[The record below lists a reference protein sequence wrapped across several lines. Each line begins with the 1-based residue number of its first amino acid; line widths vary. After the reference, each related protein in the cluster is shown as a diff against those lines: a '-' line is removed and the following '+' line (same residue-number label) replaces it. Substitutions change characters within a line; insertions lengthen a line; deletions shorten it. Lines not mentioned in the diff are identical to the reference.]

1 MYPCRRTGARR
12 HGQGRRTPDADPGS
26 PAHAYLVPASGVV
39 EVGGISIEAR
49 DGAAIIGVGSVEIFG
64 IEDAEVVRV
73 DAA

>member
-1 MYPCRRTGARR
+1 
-12 HGQGRRTPDADPGS
+12 
-26 PAHAYLVPASGVV
+26 VI
-39 EVGGISIEAR
+39 EVGGIRIEAR